1 MDLTAPVSTIM
12 TSQLITIGTEDQV
25 KLAKENFE
33 TNKIHHLPV
42 LKEEELVGMVSTTD
56 LLHFLRYLDKDSQE
70 PYLNDLRL
78 KNYKV
83 GEIMQQELVTVDVED
98 TIKAV
103 LEVFQQNLFHALPVM
118 KEGKLAGIVSTHDI
132 IKNLVNGAAD

>member
-12 TSQLITIGTEDQV
+12 TSQLITIGPDDPV
-25 KLAKENFE
+25 KLAKENFDV
-33 TNKIHHLPV
+33 NLIHHLPV
-42 LKEEELVGMVSTTD
+42 LENEELVGILSTSD

-83 GEIMQQELVTVDVED
+83 GEIMQKEIVTVDVD
-98 TIKAV
+98 DSIRAV
-103 LEVFQQNLFHALPVM
+103 LEVFQQNLFRALPVM
-118 KEGKLAGIVSTHDI
+118 RNGALAGIVSTHDI
-132 IKNLVNGAAD
+132 INGLIEGSAV